1 MHHSSYAKSSF
12 HALLV
17 RRGLGAFVVR
27 AANENGAGATS
38 NELSATLD

>member
-1 MHHSSYAKSSF
+1 MHHRSYAKNSF
-12 HALLV
+12 DALLA

-27 AANENGAGATS
+27 ADNKNGAGATS